1 MNGRTRPWSLGRIKC
16 QVAHRDRGS
25 RPRVD
30 GILEKRGGWHG
41 TGPVNTV
48 AKLWGVNR
56 LGDGRIQV
64 GGHAYAGTRGIKT
77 VEVST
82 DGGDNWTEAALS
94 PQLSGVD
101 VWRQWKYEWR
111 PSTEVSTVVVRAV
124 DGLGKSPAPRG
135 VTTVSERC
143 DRLSV
148 ENDPSVS
155 TPNCVSNRL
164 RVGER
169 STDQHEEQLVVH
181 GSPKIEV
188 YEQGYTARNDTDRG
202 RKPLCCLGPVRGRG
216 QRALAHSPRGIIQQ

>member
-1 MNGRTRPWSLGRIKC
+1 MSSGSP
-16 QVAHRDRGS
+16 DRGFSTAS
-25 RPRVD
+25 RRD
-30 GILEKRGGWHG
+30 IGKNGGWHG

-124 DGLGKSPAPRG
+124 DGLGNRQPRE
-135 VTTVSERC
+135 VSQ
-143 DRLSV
+143 
-148 ENDPSVS
+148 PY
-155 TPNCVSNRL
+155 PN
-164 RVGER
+164 GA
-169 STDQHEEQLVVH
+169 T
-181 GSPKIEV
+181 G
-188 YEQGYTARNDTDRG
+188 
-202 RKPLCCLGPVRGRG
+202 
-216 QRALAHSPRGIIQQ
+216 

>member
-1 MNGRTRPWSLGRIKC
+1 MLRAADGYYEVFPFEALENGVLAYGMNGRTRPWSLGRINVKWLTEIE
-16 QVAHRDRGS
+16 VLDRESTGYW
-25 RPRVD
+25 
-30 GILEKRGGWHG
+30 EKRGWHG

-124 DGLGKSPAPRG
+124 DGLGNRQPRE
-135 VTTVSERC
+135 VSQ
-143 DRLSV
+143 
-148 ENDPSVS
+148 PY
-155 TPNCVSNRL
+155 PN
-164 RVGER
+164 GA
-169 STDQHEEQLVVH
+169 T
-181 GSPKIEV
+181 G
-188 YEQGYTARNDTDRG
+188 
-202 RKPLCCLGPVRGRG
+202 
-216 QRALAHSPRGIIQQ
+216 

>member
-1 MNGRTRPWSLGRIKC
+1 MLRAADGYYEVFPFEALENGVLAYGMNGRTRPWSLGRDQC

-30 GILEKRGGWHG
+30 GILGKTGWHG

-124 DGLGKSPAPRG
+124 DGLGNRQPRE
-135 VTTVSERC
+135 VSQ
-143 DRLSV
+143 
-148 ENDPSVS
+148 PY
-155 TPNCVSNRL
+155 PN
-164 RVGER
+164 GA
-169 STDQHEEQLVVH
+169 T
-181 GSPKIEV
+181 G
-188 YEQGYTARNDTDRG
+188 
-202 RKPLCCLGPVRGRG
+202 
-216 QRALAHSPRGIIQQ
+216 